1 MTKMAIVVLAAA
13 LQLSSSFQ
21 SARVVSSPFGG
32 FPWGSRA
39 AGVVVLE
46 VDVDATGMVRG
57 INTLKDVDP
66 FGEVLRSSVSSW
78 RFEPAR
84 ADGSAVEHPILVAG
98 LFRPAAV
105 MFPAP
110 PSFPPP
116 PADAPQSIAFPTEI
130 DIPAYPANRVGVAAV
145 LVEVEI
151 DDRGTVT
158 SAQVKGES
166 TGFDDASLDAARRW
180 VFRSAMY
187 KNRPVASRAY
197 LLFVFRQPAT

>member
-1 MTKMAIVVLAAA
+1 MTKVAIVVLAAA

-21 SARVVSSPFGG
+21 PARVVSGPFGG
-32 FPWGSRA
+32 FPYAARA
-39 AGVVVLE
+39 AGVVVLD

-57 INTLKDVDP
+57 IKTLKDVDP

-105 MFPAP
+105 MFAAP
-110 PSFPPP
+110 PPPPPP
-116 PADAPQSIAFPTEI
+116 PAGAPRSIPFPIEI
-130 DIPAYPANRVGVAAV
+130 GIPAYPANRVGVAAV
-145 LVEVEI
+145 LLEVEV

-158 SAQVKGES
+158 SARIKGEP
-166 TGFDDASLDAARRW
+166 TGFDDASLEAARRW